1 MATNFTSIPLYI
13 SASQQLSTLEA
24 AFWVRLLL
32 LAVASGL
39 VLTPAWLPPV
49 LAVAAHGTGLGV
61 GSGSRTARQ
70 HLRTAIRWI
79 SIGSCFV
86 GGAIILL
93 HVVRG

>member
-13 SASQQLSTLEA
+13 SAAQQLSTLRA
-24 AFWVRLLL
+24 GLWLRLLL
-32 LAVASGL
+32 LLVASAL

-49 LAVAAHGTGLGV
+49 LAVTAHGAGLVV
-61 GSGSRTARQ
+61 GSGSRAARA